1 MRLECAAVL
10 AVLISFSQA
19 APQVQLG
26 GTTLIGRQ
34 NTGQT
39 EFFGNIPYAEPP
51 VGSLRFAPP
60 VLKTDPG
67 VASLDASQFGVS
79 CPVGGSSNPVEDCL
93 KINVQRPL
101 GTTSTANL
109 PVMVWIYGG
118 GFQAGEAAQYDGI
131 GFTITGINRGT
142 PFIYV
147 NFNYRLGVLGFPQGD
162 EATSR
167 GALNLG
173 LKDMLTALEWVQ
185 HNIAVFGGD
194 PSKVTVFGQSAGALA
209 LANLFLNSNLESLA
223 RAAIFESGAQ
233 STLPMLPGA
242 HRDPDWRRFVSAVP
256 ECSGASSTDSFD
268 CLRQASVAEILNAQG
283 AASGQSG
290 EQFPWAPVIDGSGG
304 VIPDLPSKLLA
315 AGQFSRLPFIS
326 GSNLDEGTQF
336 VSTSISSDDQLTQF
350 LDTFITPLGPTS
362 SAEQAQISGLLQ
374 LYPDDPAQGSPYGT
388 GSNTFGLGSQY
399 KRAAAIAGDIWFH
412 SVRRA
417 WNQAASA
424 QGVKVFAYL
433 FSDPQAVGTP
443 SQGVAH
449 GSELGYVFQQ
459 PGTDPARTLSAIMKD
474 YWISFATTLD
484 PNDGIG
490 NSRPQWQQYTPS
502 NQAIMQL
509 QGGNTTMIPDTY
521 RAQQISFINSNPAAI
536 NH

>member
-10 AVLISFSQA
+10 AVLLSLCQA

-26 GTTLIGRQ
+26 STTVNGVQ

-39 EFFGNIPYAEPP
+39 EFFGNISYAEPP
-51 VGSLRFAPP
+51 VGALRFAPP
-60 VLKTDPG
+60 VLKTDLG
-67 VASLDASQFGVS
+67 VASFDATQFGAS

-93 KINVQRPL
+93 TINVQRPL

-118 GFQAGEAAQYDGI
+118 GFQAGDASQYDGV

-147 NFNYRLGVLGFPQGD
+147 VFNYRLGVLGFPQGD

-185 HNIAVFGGD
+185 VNIAAFGGD
-194 PSKVTVFGQSAGALA
+194 PSKVTVFGQSAGAVA
-209 LANLFLNSNLESLA
+209 LSNLFLNSNLENLA

-233 STLPMLPGA
+233 STLPMLSGT
-242 HRDPDWRRFVSAVP
+242 HRDPDWRNFVAAVP

-268 CLRQASVAEILNAQG
+268 CLRQASVSEILNAQG
-283 AASGQSG
+283 AASGQAG

-304 VIPDLPSKLLA
+304 VIPDLPSNLLA

-336 VSTSISSDDQLTQF
+336 VSTSIATDDQLTQF
-350 LDTFITPLGPTS
+350 LDTLITPLGPTS
-362 SAEQAQISGLLQ
+362 SAEQTQIDGMLQ
-374 LYPDDPAQGSPYGT
+374 LYPNNPALGSPYGT
-388 GSNTFGLGSQY
+388 GNDTFGLGAEY
-399 KRAAAIAGDIWFH
+399 KRGASIVGDIWFH
-412 SVRRA
+412 SQRRA

-459 PGTDPARTLSAIMKD
+459 PGEEPASTLSAIMKD
-474 YWISFATTLD
+474 LWISFATSLD

-509 QGGNTTMIPDTY
+509 QGDNITMIPDTY